1 MPGKH
6 NCTDCPAVYY
16 TTENVALKGGSQIV
30 PVWNPI
36 TPDALTHGTN
46 ALNASKGGY
55 FTIMGAYGP
64 NAACC
69 NQQYAKTG
77 CRSPTPRRNN
87 WGY

>member
-69 NQQYAKTG
+69 NQQYAKT
-77 CRSPTPRRNN
+77 
-87 WGY
+87 